1 MHEKVL
7 SVKLPMVLLESPD
20 SEFSHHIYDFS
31 SKLKELSF
39 FGPID
44 VKCVSLCIISRLCH
58 SIAKDLGLFLFL

>member
-20 SEFSHHIYDFS
+20 SEFFHHIYDFS

-39 FGPID
+39 L
-44 VKCVSLCIISRLCH
+44 VQLM
-58 SIAKDLGLFLFL
+58 